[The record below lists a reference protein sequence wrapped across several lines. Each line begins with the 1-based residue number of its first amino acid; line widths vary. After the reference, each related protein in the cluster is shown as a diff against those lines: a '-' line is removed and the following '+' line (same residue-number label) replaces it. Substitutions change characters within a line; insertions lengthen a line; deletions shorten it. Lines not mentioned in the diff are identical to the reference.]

1 MPKLIQVKLMNNIMR
16 DYYPMFE
23 EYQALRNQLVELL
36 SDSDLSFRPSEANLT
51 LGALCREIGETQVAY
66 IYSFKTLKSDFSYRH
81 KDSSALEASVV
92 RLRTWFSE
100 LDHDLKQVVA
110 DLSDNEI
117 QSREIEHGKFSF
129 PISFQLTVYAEALII
144 FYGKVSI
151 YLRAMGTDIPKQW
164 RDWIG

>member
-1 MPKLIQVKLMNNIMR
+1 MNYIMR

-23 EYQALRNQLVELL
+23 KYQALRNQLVELL
-36 SDSDLSFRPSEANLT
+36 SDSDLSFRPGEANLT
-51 LGALCREIGETQVAY
+51 LGALCREIGEIQVAY
-66 IYSFKTLKSDFSYRH
+66 IHSFKTLKSDFSYRH

-110 DLSDNEI
+110 DLSDDEI
-117 QSREIEHGKFSF
+117 ESREIEHGKFSF
-129 PISFQLTVYAEALII
+129 PISFQLAVYAEALII

-151 YLRAMGTDIPKQW
+151 YLRAMGKDIPKQW